1 VEGKGELKEI
11 HMNWDQI
18 KGKWKQAKGQ
28 AQQRWGK
35 WTNDDWDVVA
45 GKREELVGKVQ
56 ERYGI
61 AKDEAEKQVR
71 EFENSCN
78 C

>member
-1 VEGKGELKEI
+1 
-11 HMNWDQI
+11 MNWDKIQ
-18 KGKWKQAKGQ
+18 GNWKQAKGQ
-28 AQQRWGK
+28 AQQQWGK
-35 WTNDDWDVVA
+35 LTNDDLDVVD

-61 AKDEAEKQVR
+61 AKDEAEKQVSS
-71 EFENSCN
+71 FESSCN